1 MTDHGELVLY
11 TSVDGARFQLRAIDG
26 TVWLAQAQIADLYGT
41 STQNVQQTI
50 ARVLADGEV
59 DEGTINFELIVRQ
72 EGSRTVR
79 REVKVYNLDMVLAV
93 GYRVTTPRAIQF
105 RQWATGVLREYLVKG
120 FAMDDQKLKAVDGWD
135 YFDEWLAR
143 IRDIRASEKRFYQKV
158 RDLFATAV
166 DYEKSSEAARVFFQK
181 VQNKMLWAVT
191 GHTAAEIIN
200 VRSDPDVA
208 NMGLTSWGGGVVRKS
223 DVSVAKNYLNA
234 DEVAELDLIVTMYL
248 DYAELQAKNRQA
260 MTMADWADRLDAF
273 LEFNERELLT
283 HAGRVRGEV
292 ARTLAESRYEEFEQ
306 RRKRDA
312 LAAADAEDLAA
323 IEALE
328 QRGKDLQ

>member
-1 MTDHGELVLY
+1 MTDHGELILY
-11 TSVDGARFQLRAIDG
+11 TAVDGARFQLRAIDG

-59 DEGTINFELIVRQ
+59 DERTINFELIVQQ

-93 GYRVTTPRAIQF
+93 GYRVTTPRAIAF
-105 RQWATGVLREYLVKG
+105 RQWATSVLRQYLVKG
-120 FAMDDQKLKAVDGWD
+120 FAMDDQKLKAADGWD

-143 IRDIRASEKRFYQKV
+143 IRDIRASEKRFFQKV

-208 NMGLTSWGGGVVRKS
+208 NMGLTSWGGSVVRKS
-223 DVSVAKNYLNA
+223 DAP
-234 DEVAELDLIVTMYL
+234 
-248 DYAELQAKNRQA
+248 
-260 MTMADWADRLDAF
+260 
-273 LEFNERELLT
+273 
-283 HAGRVRGEV
+283 RVC
-292 ARTLAESRYEEFEQ
+292 
-306 RRKRDA
+306 
-312 LAAADAEDLAA
+312 
-323 IEALE
+323 
-328 QRGKDLQ
+328 